1 MKNIKGNIKLY
12 STAIACVFALVLLF
26 GVAHAN
32 AEDISNYPSKPIVIQ
47 VNSGAGGG
55 TDRES
60 RNFAPILKEILG
72 QPVII
77 RNKPGGMHVIG
88 LTALYKTKPDGYTI
102 CLTPYS
108 GPTIVPHLRK
118 VAYNTKNFTFIMQSS
133 QSGVPFSVQRDSPY
147 KDFNQ
152 FLEFVRTK
160 PPKTLNYIT
169 SGPLGGQHIFMEAV
183 FKKENVQLNHVPG
196 KGGAEVVQ
204 QILGG
209 HLIAGMSP
217 SLIPHAM
224 PPDGRLR
231 VLGFMTPAP
240 YNRHEFFPDVPT
252 FYEMGYTTPCPLF
265 YGIIGP
271 PGMDPAIVK
280 KLHDAFKKAW
290 NTPEMQAFY
299 KKEGKDPVYKNSE
312 DFKSSVS
319 ADYDAMGET
328 IKQLGLVKK

>member
-1 MKNIKGNIKLY
+1 MKKIKGKLKLDL
-12 STAIACVFALVLLF
+12 SIIAGLVITGLLF
-26 GVAHAN
+26 SVPYVG
-32 AEDISNYPSKPIVIQ
+32 AEDISKYPSKPIVIQ

-60 RNFAPILKEILG
+60 RTFAPILKKILG

-77 RNKPGGMHVIG
+77 MNKPGGMHVIG
-88 LTALYKTKPDGYTI
+88 LTALYKAKPDGYTI

-133 QSGVPFSVQRDSPY
+133 QSAVPFTVQRDAPY
-147 KDFNQ
+147 KDFKE
-152 FLEFVRTK
+152 FLEYVRTK
-160 PPKTLNYIT
+160 PPKKLNFIT
-169 SGPLGGQHIFMEAV
+169 SGPLGGQHIFMESV
-183 FKKENVQLNHVPG
+183 FKKEGVKLNHVPG
-196 KGGAEVVQ
+196 RGGAEVVQ

-231 VLGFMTPAP
+231 AIGFMTPAP
-240 YNRHEFFPDVPT
+240 YKRHAFFPNVKT
-252 FYEMGYTTPCPLF
+252 FYEMGYKTPCPLF

-271 PGMDPAIVK
+271 PGMDSRIVK

-290 NTPEMQAFY
+290 ETPEMKAFY
-299 KKEGKDPVYKNSE
+299 KKEGKDPVYKNSK
-312 DFKSSVS
+312 DFKAMVS
-319 ADYDAMGET
+319 ADFDAMGKT
-328 IKQLGLVKK
+328 IKELDLLKK